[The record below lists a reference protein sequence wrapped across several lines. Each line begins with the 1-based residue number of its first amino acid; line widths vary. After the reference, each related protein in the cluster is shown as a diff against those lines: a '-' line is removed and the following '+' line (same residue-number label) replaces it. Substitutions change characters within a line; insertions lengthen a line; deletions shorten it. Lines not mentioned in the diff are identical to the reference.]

1 MGIREHFEM
10 PFAKAENNFTGVR
23 QPALVLQA
31 KKMKNLLKY
40 IKGAKG

>member
-10 PFAKAENNFTGVR
+10 PIAKAENNFTGVR
-23 QPALVLQA
+23 QPSLVYQG
-31 KKMKNLLKY
+31 KKIKNLLKY